1 MRFLTKRICVLQ
13 EAKKVSLDPLAEGFV
28 QAVHLILRGDR
39 ELVEIT
45 LRSFQVSFQAL
56 LLAAIVG
63 IPIGAVLGLK
73 RFRGRRLLKT
83 LFSTLIGI
91 PTVALGLILYLFL
104 SRSGPL
110 GSLNLLYTIQGISL
124 GQALLIL
131 PIIVS
136 FSASAIEAQD
146 TRLRELARTLGA
158 SELDT
163 VLTVLQESANG
174 IILALVAAFNRAFAE
189 LGLAMMLGANIR
201 YVTRV
206 LTTTIALQSAMGD
219 IALSIALSLILMAVV
234 FTLNALVNVV
244 RREG

>member
-1 MRFLTKRICVLQ
+1 LGDDL
-13 EAKKVSLDPLAEGFV
+13 SLEPLGNAIV
-28 QAVHLILRGDR
+28 QAFRLIISGNP

-56 LLAAIVG
+56 LIASIIG
-63 IPIGAVLGLK
+63 IPLGTLIGLK
-73 RFRGRRLLKT
+73 RFPGRKLIKT
-83 LFSTLIGI
+83 VFSTLIGM

-104 SRSGPL
+104 SKSGPL
-110 GSLNLLYTIQGISL
+110 GSLRLLYTVQGISL

-146 TRLRELARTLGA
+146 SRLRDLARTLGA

-163 VLTVLQESANG
+163 VLTVLQESSNG

-206 LTTTIALQSAMGD
+206 LTTTIALQSAMGE
-219 IALSIALSLILMAVV
+219 ITLSIALSIILIAVV
-234 FTLNALVNVV
+234 FTLNALVNIL
-244 RREG
+244 RRED

>member
-1 MRFLTKRICVLQ
+1 M
-13 EAKKVSLDPLAEGFV
+13 

-56 LLAAIVG
+56 LLASIVG
-63 IPIGAVLGLK
+63 IPVGTVLGLK
-73 RFRGRRLLKT
+73 KFRGRRLIQT
-83 LFSTLIGI
+83 LFSTLIGT

-104 SRSGPL
+104 SKSGPFGPL
-110 GSLNLLYTIQGISL
+110 HLLYTIQGISL

-146 TRLRELARTLGA
+146 TRLRDLARTLGA

-206 LTTTIALQSAMGD
+206 LTTTIALQSAMGE
-219 IALSIALSLILMAVV
+219 IALSIALSIILMAVV
-234 FTLNALVNVV
+234 FALNALVYVV